1 MIVSYPQ
8 ELPQDGE
15 WVISFGVF
23 DGVHLGHHAI
33 LQELESLAKQLGAT
47 PAALFFSPNPKQI
60 FHPQSAPKAICTI
73 EQNIQLMQDMG
84 VQSFVRFPFSFELA
98 ALLPQQFLERFFFAP
113 KVRVKAFCVGENW
126 RFGCNNTGDG
136 QLLRT
141 LCQSRGI
148 HVSIVPDVML
158 DDEAIS
164 STRIRKAVQD
174 GNLELAHRMLGRPFA
189 IAGNVAHGRH
199 IGTTVL
205 SCPTA
210 NLSVDDRLIPPYGV
224 YAARG
229 RLSKTMALDG
239 IAYIGDAPTIRQ
251 DGVPEV
257 ILELHLFDFEGD
269 LYDMPISIELYSFIR
284 PSIKFDSP
292 AALQKQIALDIQKTK
307 AILASSL

>member
-33 LQELESLAKQLGAT
+33 FQELESLARRCEAT

-60 FHPQSAPKAICTI
+60 VHPQSAPKAICSP
-73 EQNIQLMQDMG
+73 EQNIRLMQDAG
-84 VQSFVRFPFSFELA
+84 IKDFIRFPFSLELA
-98 ALLPQQFLERFFFAP
+98 LLSPEQFLERFFFAP
-113 KVRVKAFCVGENW
+113 HVHVKAFCVGENW
-126 RFGCNNTGDG
+126 RFGCGNAGDG
-136 QLLRT
+136 QLLRS
-141 LCQSRGI
+141 LCQPHGI

-158 DDEAIS
+158 DGEAIS
-164 STRIRKAVQD
+164 STRVRKAVQE
-174 GNLELAHRMLGRPFA
+174 GNLELASRLLGRPFA
-189 IAGNVAHGRH
+189 IDGNVSHGHH

-210 NLSVDDRLIPPYGV
+210 NLSVEKHLIPPYGV

-229 RLSKTMALDG
+229 RLNETKAIDG

-251 DGVPEV
+251 DGPPE
-257 ILELHLFDFEGD
+257 ILLELHLFDFDGD
-269 LYDMPISIELYSFIR
+269 LYDQPISIELYSFIR

-307 AILASSL
+307 AILAKNI